1 MPAESKAQQAVTAI
15 ALHHPEKLHKR
26 NRGLLKM
33 SPAQLREFAETPT
46 KNLPKHKPSLADMGA
61 KHKS

>member
-1 MPAESKAQQAVTAI
+1 VPARSVAQQQATAI

-33 SPAQLREFAETPT
+33 GKKKLKHYAKT
-46 KNLPKHKPSLADMGA
+46 KHKGLPRKKKKGKGLLR
-61 KHKS
+61 H